1 MTSGL
6 NQDGMTRVDVDL
18 PVVNPR
24 RSYSNLNLISPQIE
38 NIIEPNNFEAMH
50 FVTWLIAF
58 LI

>member
-38 NIIEPNNFEAMH
+38 NIIESNNFEAMH
-50 FVTWLIAF
+50 FVT
-58 LI
+58 